1 MSFNSTNR
9 IPYLRDYAEAK
20 HHHDRV
26 KPIRGHTPELRPL
39 AARRDKQMSIR
50 ENAEG
55 HIECVL
61 YETPVVTFRQDGVVT
76 VTPGKWPSAY
86 TSSFIENV
94 LPTVRVNR
102 TRDIL
107 IVRLGVKK
115 YPLKQGMK
123 LDLKRAEAPYPVKW
137 DVVEAEGVK
146 AWSPNRAKANNV
158 RSAYK
163 GILAYHK
170 NIIALLSQEADKED
184 NHYGEVDPDEPFVT
198 KKVIVL
204 DMEALKLALGTRRVT
219 DSTWGATPNGGIVTT
234 HNEVEVL
241 DTELFTKIVRK
252 PTWAGNGHDRVA
264 KWMEHR
270 NDLLALMRDDQ
281 PEETKHA
288 NFMKVSMGLLVNRT
302 GYLPLHP
309 RHNMRS
315 EFRLARSTA
324 LEVVNDFLTLA
335 HAEDMMEY
343 KQLPVG
349 RVPTTNY
356 GGMLF
361 DAFRTEGEK
370 A

>member
-9 IPYLRDYAEAK
+9 IPYLLGYTGAK
-20 HHHDRV
+20 SYHDRV
-26 KPIRGHTPELRPL
+26 KPIRGSEPPLKPL
-39 AARRDKQMSIR
+39 AARRDKQMAIR

-61 YETPVVTFRQDGVVT
+61 YETPVITFRQDGVVT

-94 LPTVRVNR
+94 LPGVRVNR

-107 IVRLGVKK
+107 IVRLGTKK
-115 YPLKQGMK
+115 YPLKTDMK
-123 LDLKRAEAPYPVKW
+123 LELKSVGEGVNRWEA
-137 DVVEAEGVK
+137 VEAEGVK
-146 AWSPNRAKANNV
+146 AWSPSRAKSNNV

-163 GILAYHK
+163 GMLAYHK
-170 NIIALLSQEADKED
+170 NMVALLSQEADKVD
-184 NHYGEVDPDEPFVT
+184 NHYGLCDSDEPFVT

-204 DMEALKLALGTRRVT
+204 DMEALKIALGTRRVT
-219 DSTWGATPNGGIVTT
+219 DSTWGQSTNGGISVT

-241 DTELFTKIVRK
+241 DTEMFTKIVHK
-252 PTWAGNGHDRVA
+252 PTWSGNGQDRIA
-264 KWMEHR
+264 KWMEYR
-270 NDLLALMRDDQ
+270 NEVLALMRDDQ
-281 PEETKHA
+281 PEDTKHA

-302 GYLPLHP
+302 GYSANHP
-309 RHNMRS
+309 SRTRKA

-349 RVPTTNY
+349 KIPTTNY
-356 GGMLF
+356 AGMLF
-361 DAFRTEGEK
+361 DNFRTEGEK

>member
-9 IPYLRDYAEAK
+9 IPYLRTYAEAK
-20 HHHDRV
+20 HLHDRV

-50 ENAEG
+50 ENPEG

-61 YETPVVTFRQDGVVT
+61 YETAVVTFKPSGSVI

-94 LPTVRVNR
+94 LPGVRVNR
-102 TRDIL
+102 TRYIL

-123 LDLKRAEAPYPVKW
+123 LELKSLGEGVNRWEA
-137 DVVEAEGVK
+137 VEAEGVK
-146 AWSPNRAKANNV
+146 AWSPSRAKANNV

-163 GILAYHK
+163 GMLAYHK
-170 NIIALLSQEADKED
+170 NMVALMSQEADKVD
-184 NHYGEVDPDEPFVT
+184 NHYGGVDPDEPFVT

-204 DMEALKLALGTRRVT
+204 NMEALKIALGTRRVLDT
-219 DSTWGATPNGGIVTT
+219 NWGATSNGGISTT
-234 HNEVEVL
+234 RTEVKAL
-241 DTELFTKIVRK
+241 DMEMFTKIVHK
-252 PTWAGNGHDRVA
+252 PTWAGNPSDRVA
-264 KWMEHR
+264 KWMEYR
-270 NDLLALMRDDQ
+270 NEVLAMMRDDQ
-281 PEETKHA
+281 PEDTKHA
-288 NFMKVSMGLLVNRT
+288 NFMKASMGLLVNRT
-302 GYLPLHP
+302 GYVATHP
-309 RHNMRS
+309 HHNRQT

-349 RVPTTNY
+349 KIPTTNY

-361 DAFRTEGEK
+361 DNFRTEGEK

>member
-1 MSFNSTNR
+1 MSFNSTNK

-20 HHHDRV
+20 RHHDRV

-39 AARRDKQMSIR
+39 AARRDKQMAIR

-115 YPLKQGMK
+115 YPLKQDMK
-123 LDLKRAEAPYPVKW
+123 LELRKIGDGAHMWE
-137 DVVEAEGVK
+137 VVEAEGVK

-163 GILAYHK
+163 GMLAYHK
-170 NIIALLSQEADKED
+170 NIVALLSQEADKED

-204 DMEALKLALGTRRVT
+204 DMEALKIALGTKKVT
-219 DSTWGATPNGGIVTT
+219 DKVWGQSTNGGISIQ
-234 HNEVEVL
+234 HNEVEALNV
-241 DTELFTKIVRK
+241 EMFSRIVHK
-252 PTWAGNGHDRVA
+252 PTWSGNQVGRITE
-264 KWMEHR
+264 WMNHR
-270 NDLLALMRDDQ
+270 DELLALMRDDQ

-349 RVPTTNY
+349 KVPTTNY

>member
-1 MSFNSTNR
+1 MSFDSTNR

-20 HHHDRV
+20 HLHDRV
-26 KPIRGHTPELRPL
+26 KPIRGSEPPLKPL
-39 AARRDKQMSIR
+39 AARRDKQMAIR

-94 LPTVRVNR
+94 LPGVSVNR

-107 IVRLGVKK
+107 IVRVGGSK

-123 LDLKRAEAPYPVKW
+123 LNIQKSSAPTHTWEA
-137 DVVEAEGVK
+137 VEAEGVK

-163 GILAYHK
+163 GMLAYHK
-170 NIIALLSQEADKED
+170 NIVALLSQEADKED
-184 NHYGEVDPDEPFVT
+184 NHYGLCDPDEPFVT

-204 DMEALKLALGTRRVT
+204 NMEALKIALGTKKIAEQTFSVAKGSNGLSITHT
-219 DSTWGATPNGGIVTT
+219 D
-234 HNEVEVL
+234 VEVL
-241 DTELFTKIVRK
+241 DTDMFSRIVHK
-252 PTWAGNGHDRVA
+252 PTWSGNQAERVT
-264 KWMEHR
+264 KWMNHR
-270 NDLLALMRDDQ
+270 DELLALMRDDQ

-356 GGMLF
+356 AGMLF
-361 DAFRTEGEK
+361 DNFRNEGEK

>member
-1 MSFNSTNR
+1 MSFNSTHR
-9 IPYLRDYAEAK
+9 IPYLPGYTEAK
-20 HHHDRV
+20 HLHDRV

-39 AARRDKQMSIR
+39 ASRRDKQMAIR

-94 LPTVRVNR
+94 LPAVRVNR

-123 LDLKRAEAPYPVKW
+123 LDLKRADTSIVRW
-137 DVVEAEGVK
+137 GVVEAEGVK

-163 GILAYHK
+163 GMLAYHK
-170 NIIALLSQEADKED
+170 NMVALLSQEAETED

-204 DMEALKLALGTRRVT
+204 NMEALKLALGTKRVT
-219 DSTWGATPNGGIVTT
+219 DSSWGQTTNGGISVK

-241 DTELFTKIVRK
+241 DVEMFSRIVHK
-252 PTWAGNGHDRVA
+252 PTWSGNQAERVT
-264 KWMEHR
+264 KWMNHR
-270 NDLLALMRDDQ
+270 DELLALMRDDQ

-288 NFMKVSMGLLVNRT
+288 NFMKVSMGLLMNRT
-302 GYLPLHP
+302 GYLPTHP
-309 RHNMRS
+309 SHTRKG

-324 LEVVNDFLTLA
+324 LTVVNDFLTLA

-349 RVPTTNY
+349 RIPTTNY
-356 GGMLF
+356 AGMLF
-361 DAFRTEGEK
+361 ENFRTEGEK

>member
-9 IPYLRDYAEAK
+9 IPYLPGYTEAK
-20 HHHDRV
+20 HLHDRV
-26 KPIRGHTPELRPL
+26 KPIRGRIPELRPL
-39 AARRDKQMSIR
+39 ASRRDTNMAIR

-61 YETPVVTFRQDGVVT
+61 YETPVITFKPSGSVI

-94 LPTVRVNR
+94 LPGVRVNR

-107 IVRLGVKK
+107 IVRVGGSK

-123 LDLKRAEAPYPVKW
+123 LELRKIGGGGHMWEA
-137 DVVEAEGVK
+137 VESEGVK
-146 AWSPNRAKANNV
+146 AWSPSRAKSNNV

-163 GILAYHK
+163 GMLAYHK
-170 NIIALLSQEADKED
+170 NMVALMSQEADKVD
-184 NHYGEVDPDEPFVT
+184 NHWGEVDPDEPFVT

-204 DMEALKLALGTRRVT
+204 NMEALKIALGTRTVLDT
-219 DSTWGATPNGGIVTT
+219 NWGQTTNGGISTT
-234 HNEVEVL
+234 RTEVEAL
-241 DTELFTKIVRK
+241 DMELFSKIVHK
-252 PTWAGNGHDRVA
+252 PTWSGNGHDRVA
-264 KWMEHR
+264 RWMEYR
-270 NDLLALMRDDQ
+270 NEVLALMRDDQ

-288 NFMKVSMGLLVNRT
+288 NFMKASMGLLVNRT
-302 GYLPLHP
+302 GYSANHP
-309 RHNMRS
+309 SHTRKA

-349 RVPTTNY
+349 KIPTTNY
-356 GGMLF
+356 AGMLF
-361 DAFRTEGEK
+361 DNFRTEGEK